1 MKKRNLRIASLL
13 LAILLVAALAAGC
26 TEKSDKLVVGME
38 LQYPPFETT
47 DESGNPS
54 GISVDIANELGK
66 YLGREVEIV
75 NTAFSGLIPA
85 LQSKQIDIIL
95 SSMTITDKRL
105 ESIDFS
111 DPYAQANLALLIAK
125 DSPVQ
130 TADDLKAGTT
140 VAVKKG
146 TTAHVYA
153 DTNFQDAEVLV
164 LESEGACILE
174 VTTGKAD
181 VFIYDQM
188 SIYKAWQTNQDTT
201 RANLEPFA
209 ANPEN
214 WGIGLRKGE
223 DELKGKINDFIRESK
238 SNGFFSSVAEKYL
251 SDMKAVFDEL
261 GIPFF
266 F

>member
-1 MKKRNLRIASLL
+1 MKTRTFRRGSLFL
-13 LAILLVAALAAGC
+13 VLFFVLAVLGGC
-26 TEKSDKLVVGME
+26 TAKSDELVVGME

-47 DESGNPS
+47 DASGNPS
-54 GISVDIANELGK
+54 GISVDIANELGR
-66 YLGREVEIV
+66 YLGRDVKIV

-125 DSPVQ
+125 DSVVQ
-130 TADDLKAGTT
+130 SAADLKAGTT

-153 DTNFQDAEVLV
+153 DANFQEAEVLV

-188 SIYKAWQTNQDTT
+188 SIYKAWQTNPDTT

-209 ANPEN
+209 ASPEN

-223 DELKGKINDFIRESK
+223 DELKEKINAFIRESK
-238 SNGFFSSVAEKYL
+238 GNGFFATVAEKYL